1 MCALRARVHLCVC
14 HAEGATV
21 PERHSRA
28 IFHLARQR
36 WTAVSAMAAA
46 ALDLKGR
53 MDKDM
58 DRQRRTHETCPEP
71 AFFEGGEG
79 DRESGGGG
87 HTSGRCS
94 E

>member
-1 MCALRARVHLCVC
+1 MCERRCVCYARECMCVC

-21 PERHSRA
+21 PERQSRA
-28 IFHLARQR
+28 IFHLSRQR

-46 ALDLKGR
+46 ALNLKER

-71 AFFEGGEG
+71 AFFEGGVG
-79 DRESGGGG
+79 DREWVGGIR
-87 HTSGRCS
+87 TVL
-94 E
+94 